1 MQWRIKQRNLAGMT
15 GMDSHALNGKPFTLL
30 LMGTTPDG
38 KDDWAVFPGV
48 ARVEEDGLYI
58 DRGPKARF
66 KIRPEWVSRIRP
78 VDASLRSTLRDAEYY
93 LPLTV
98 GSLASGGND
107 DDLLRTSLKWPD

>member
-1 MQWRIKQRNLAGMT
+1 MT
-15 GMDSHALNGKPFTLL
+15 ETGLDAFNGKPFTIL

-66 KIRPEWVSRIRP
+66 KVRPEWVSRIRP
-78 VDASLRSTLRDAEYY
+78 VDPSLRSTLRDAEYY
-93 LPLTV
+93 LPLSA
-98 GSLASGGND
+98 GNLPSGGND
-107 DDLLRTSLKWPD
+107 DALLMTGLKWPD

>member
-1 MQWRIKQRNLAGMT
+1 MT
-15 GMDSHALNGKPFTLL
+15 GTDSKAFDGKPFTIL

-38 KDDWAVFPGV
+38 RDDWAVFPGI

-66 KIRPEWVSRIRP
+66 EIRPEWVSRIRP

-93 LPLTV
+93 LPLAV
-98 GSLASGGND
+98 GNLPSASTEE
-107 DDLLRTSLKWPD
+107 DDLLMTGLKWPD